1 VIALATPLLCMLLN
15 AYIIYELSSAL
26 VFLIVYF
33 MRNNRLYS
41 SAKMKLTVFFG
52 KNACFGSM
60 IMLLVLQS
68 LLRSNFLLFCICLI
82 PEPLMIINIIFQ
94 RLRNNTD

>member
-1 VIALATPLLCMLLN
+1 M
-15 AYIIYELSSAL
+15 
-26 VFLIVYF
+26 FLIVYF

-52 KNACFGSM
+52 KNTCFGSM

-68 LLRSNFLLFCICLI
+68 LLRRNFFSSASVVFNDHKYYIA
-82 PEPLMIINIIFQ
+82 EV
-94 RLRNNTD
+94 T